1 MLIRLK
7 PLSLALSGAALL
19 TLAACGGGGDS
30 APEPVVPAPAPTTNV
45 PVKVID
51 GAIKNAL
58 VCLDKNANNACDA
71 DETQGRTDAS
81 GSVTLAVPDAD
92 VGKYRVIAVVGTD
105 AVDADSGPVTV
116 AYTMAAPSDQ
126 TAVVSPLTTLVAQTA
141 ATQNLSTADA
151 AKMLQEIS
159 GLPSV
164 MGDYTQS
171 GAPGA
176 ATAATV
182 ARTLVV
188 TTQQQNTALAPAV
201 GTPAPGGGA
210 VTRAELDAAV
220 AKALTQLLPQVV
232 AAATDPAVQAAC
244 AGSAAG
250 SAACTTAIQTQVAAL
265 APQTGLTPTTLPVQ
279 VAIDR
284 SLTNTTGEANTIT
297 AGGNLDWLNF
307 TDTNNWSYR
316 MFVATAAESTPAA
329 DGLVRF
335 RELRAQNTA
344 GTTVNWAFGGSYA
357 GRDDMHFNGTSWANC
372 PLGWQNTQTP
382 RDDKG
387 FTKQSTYCG
396 YSFSNNTR
404 TSIDVSG
411 QSMGSVI
418 STLRSSPYLYG
429 STPYTK
435 WGTSSADGTDK
446 LVLGTATFP
455 TGSKLFYSVNTTVSA
470 LPGFDSRA
478 SNEIF
483 TYSAAVLAGGDARN
497 NSAHACNSSEVNAS
511 PTIRVSTLEQLIGA
525 YKGTPCVFAPGTVTN
540 DGVTYR
546 SLDPNEWSGQST
558 VSIGTVGSAALSG
571 PTATA
576 YYTTNALIRVAF
588 SGQGANA
595 VTYYNCKQR
604 IVNGSP
610 RNCTAIGTGTYTIET
625 LGDGR
630 VMKFNNPPVET
641 ATLTYHRVFVE
652 RGGKVYW
659 GYQDKPSTYQ
669 RARLNLTAG
678 NALFTQIGIPT
689 VTP

>member
-19 TLAACGGGGDS
+19 TLAACGGGSDS
-30 APEPVVPAPAPTTNV
+30 EPEVITPAPAPTTNV

-71 DETQGRTDAS
+71 DELQGRTDAS

-151 AKMLQEIS
+151 AKMLQEMS

-164 MGDYTQS
+164 MGDYTQA

-176 ATAATV
+176 ATAAAV

-188 TTQQQNTALAPAV
+188 TTQQQNTALASAV
-201 GTPAPGGGA
+201 GAPAAGGGTI
-210 VTRAELDAAV
+210 TRAEMDAAI

-232 AAATDPAVQAAC
+232 AAATNPAVQAAC
-244 AGSAAG
+244 ATDVG
-250 SAACTTAIQTQVAAL
+250 SAACTSAIQTQVAAL

-284 SLTNTTGEANTIT
+284 SLTKTTGEANSIT
-297 AGGNLDWLNF
+297 AGGNLDWFNF
-307 TDTNNWSYR
+307 TDANNWQYR
-316 MFVATAAESTPAA
+316 MFVSTTAESTPAA
-329 DGLVRF
+329 DGLVRY

-387 FTKQSTYCG
+387 FIKQSTYCG
-396 YSFSNNTR
+396 YSFSNSTR
-404 TSIDVSG
+404 TSVDVSG
-411 QSMGSVI
+411 QSIGSVV
-418 STLRSSPYLYG
+418 STLRSSPFMYG
-429 STPYTK
+429 GTSYTK
-435 WGTSSADGTDK
+435 WGTSSTDGTDK

-455 TGSKLFYSVNTTVSA
+455 TGSKLFYQVSSTLSA
-470 LPGFDSRA
+470 LPGYDVRA
-478 SNEIF
+478 SNEIKV
-483 TYSAAVLAGGDARN
+483 YSAAVQAGGDG
-497 NSAHACNSSEVNAS
+497 STDPLHACRSNEFKTAA
-511 PTIRVSTLEQLIGA
+511 TIPVTTLEQLIA
-525 YKGTPCVFAPGTVTN
+525 AIKGTPCVFGQDTVTSN
-540 DGVTYR
+540 GTTFKSDVLASY
-546 SLDPNEWSGQST
+546 WGQT
-558 VSIGTVGSAALSG
+558 AASIGTIGTA
-571 PTATA
+571 PTNSLATTG
-576 YYTTNALIRVAF
+576 YYTGNTLIRVAF
-588 SGQGANA
+588 TGSGANP
-595 VTYYNCKQR
+595 VTYYACKQKYT
-604 IVNGSP
+604 GSTMSCAP
-610 RNCTAIGTGTYTIET
+610 IGTGTYTIET

-630 VMKFNNPPVET
+630 VLKLNNPPVEAT
-641 ATLTYHRVFVE
+641 TLTYNRVFVE

-669 RARLNLTAG
+669 RARLNLTAA

>member
-58 VCLDKNANNACDA
+58 VCLDKNANGACDA

-92 VGKYRVIAVVGTD
+92 VGKYRVIAVIGTD
-105 AVDADSGPVTV
+105 AVDADHGPVTT
-116 AYTMAAPSDQ
+116 AFTMAAPSDQ

-141 ATQNLSTADA
+141 ASQNLSTADA
-151 AKMLQEIS
+151 AKLLQEMS

-171 GAPGA
+171 STPGA

-201 GTPAPGGGA
+201 GTPAAGGGTI
-210 VTRAELDAAV
+210 TRAEMDAAI
-220 AKALTQLLPQVV
+220 ANALAQLLPQVV
-232 AAATDPAVQAAC
+232 AAATNPAVQAAC
-244 AGSAAG
+244 GTGAIG
-250 SAACTTAIQTQVAAL
+250 SAACASAIQTQVAAL

-279 VAIDR
+279 VGIDR
-284 SLTNTTGEANTIT
+284 SVANASGEANTTT
-297 AGGNLDWLNF
+297 AGGNLEWLSF
-307 TDTNNWSYR
+307 TDANNWSYR
-316 MFVATAAESTPAA
+316 MFVSSAAESTPDA

-344 GTTVNWAFGGSYA
+344 GTRVDWAFHGDYGR
-357 GRDDMHFNGTSWANC
+357 RDDMHFNGTSWANC

-387 FTKQSTYCG
+387 FTKASTYCG
-396 YSFSNNTR
+396 YSFSNGSR
-404 TSIDVSG
+404 TSVDVSG
-411 QSMGSVI
+411 QAMSSVVA
-418 STLRSSPYLYG
+418 TLRASPYLYG
-429 STPYTK
+429 TTSYTK
-435 WGTSSADGTDK
+435 WGTSAADGTDK
-446 LVLGTATFP
+446 LVLGTAVFP
-455 TGSKLFYSVNTTVSA
+455 TGSKLQYYTNTTLSA
-470 LPGFDSRA
+470 LPGYDVRPA
-478 SNEIF
+478 NEIF

-497 NSAHACNSSEVNAS
+497 NSAHACNSSEVNVS

-525 YKGTPCVFAPGTVTN
+525 YKGTPCIFAPGTVTN
-540 DGVTYR
+540 NGVTYQ
-546 SLDPNEWSGQST
+546 SVDPNEWSGQST
-558 VSIGTVGSAALSG
+558 LSIGTVGSAALSG

-588 SGQGANA
+588 TGQGANA

-610 RNCTAIGTGTYTIET
+610 RNCTSIGTGTYTIET

-641 ATLTYHRVFVE
+641 TTLTYHRVFVE

-659 GYQDKPSTYQ
+659 GYQDKPSTSQ

>member
-105 AVDADSGPVTV
+105 AVDADSGPVTTP
-116 AYTMAAPSDQ
+116 YTMAAPSDQ
-126 TAVVSPLTTLVAQTA
+126 TAVISPLTTLVAQTA
-141 ATQNLSTADA
+141 ATQNLSTDA
-151 AKMLQEIS
+151 AARMLEEMS

-164 MGDYTQS
+164 MGDYTQA
-171 GAPGA
+171 GAPGG

-188 TTQQQNTALAPAV
+188 TTQQQNTTLAPAV
-201 GTPAPGGGA
+201 GTPAAGGGT
-210 VTRAELDAAV
+210 VTQAELDAAV
-220 AKALTQLLPQVV
+220 AKALAQLLPQVV
-232 AAATDPAVQAAC
+232 AAATNPAVQAAC
-244 AGSAAG
+244 AADVGA
-250 SAACTTAIQTQVAAL
+250 AACTAAIQTQVASL

-284 SLTNTTGEANTIT
+284 SLANATGEPATPT
-297 AGGNLDWLNF
+297 AGGNLEWLNF
-307 TDTNNWSYR
+307 TDSNNWSYR
-316 MFVATAAESTPAA
+316 MLVSTAAENTPVG
-329 DGLVRF
+329 GLTRY

-344 GTTVNWAFGGSYA
+344 GTTVNWAWNGDYNRRG
-357 GRDDMHFNGTSWANC
+357 DLHFNGTAWVDC
-372 PLGWQNTQTP
+372 PLGWQNTQLP
-382 RDDKG
+382 RDAQG
-387 FTKQSTYCG
+387 YTQGTYCG
-396 YSFSNNTR
+396 YLSNTSTR
-404 TSIDVSG
+404 SELDVSG
-411 QSMGSVI
+411 QAMSSVLA
-418 STLRSSPYLYG
+418 TLRASPYLYG

-435 WGTSSADGTDK
+435 WGTSAADGTDK
-446 LVLGTATFP
+446 LVLGSTAFP
-455 TGSKLFYSVNTTVSA
+455 SGSKLLYYTNVTLTA
-470 LPGFDSRA
+470 LPGYDVRPA
-478 SNEIF
+478 NEIKV
-483 TYSAAVLAGGDARN
+483 YSAAIQAGGDGRTDP
-497 NSAHACNSSEVNAS
+497 AHACNSTEFKTAA
-511 PTIRVSTLEQLIGA
+511 TIPVTTLEQLIA
-525 YKGTPCVFAPGTVTN
+525 NIKGTPCIFGQHTLTN
-540 DGVTYR
+540 NGVTFKSDETASY
-546 SLDPNEWSGQST
+546 WGQAAT
-558 VSIGTVGSAALSG
+558 SIGVIGSA
-571 PTATA
+571 PTSTLPTTA
-576 YYTTNALIRVAF
+576 YYTGNTVIRVAF
-588 SGQGANA
+588 TGSGANA
-595 VTYYNCKQR
+595 VTYYGCKQR
-604 IVNGSP
+604 YSGSTMSCAP
-610 RNCTAIGTGTYTIET
+610 IGTGTYTIET
-625 LGDGR
+625 LGDAR
-630 VMKFNNPPVET
+630 VMKLNNPPALAT
-641 ATLTYHRVFVE
+641 TLTYNRVFVE

>member
-7 PLSLALSGAALL
+7 PLALALSGAALL
-19 TLAACGGGGDS
+19 TLAACGGGGDD
-30 APEPVVPAPAPTTNV
+30 ATPEPLAPPPPPTTNV

-58 VCLDKNANNACDA
+58 VCLDKNANGACDA

-105 AVDADSGPVTV
+105 AVDADTGPVTV

-141 ATQNLSTADA
+141 ASQNLSTADA
-151 AKMLQEIS
+151 AKMLQDMS

-188 TTQQQNTALAPAV
+188 TTQAQNAALAPAV
-201 GTPAPGGGA
+201 GTPAAGGGT
-210 VTRAELDAAV
+210 VTRAEMDAAI
-220 AKALTQLLPQVV
+220 ASALAQLLPQVV

-244 AGSAAG
+244 AAGLG

-265 APQTGLTPTTLPVQ
+265 APQTGLTPATLPVQ
-279 VAIDR
+279 VGIDR
-284 SLTNTTGEANTIT
+284 SLANATGEANTIT
-297 AGGNLDWLNF
+297 AGGNLDWFNF
-307 TDTNNWSYR
+307 TDANNWSYR
-316 MFVATAAESTPAA
+316 MFVSTAAESTPAA
-329 DGLVRF
+329 DGLVRY

-344 GTTVNWAFGGSYA
+344 GTTVNWAFNGDFA
-357 GRDDMHFNGTSWANC
+357 RRNDMHFTGTVWESC
-372 PLGWQNTQTP
+372 PLGWQNTEVP
-382 RDDKG
+382 GDDKG

-396 YSFSNNTR
+396 YSFSNGTR
-404 TSIDVSG
+404 TSVDVSG
-411 QSMGSVI
+411 QSLSSVVA
-418 STLRSSPYLYG
+418 TLRASPYLYG

-435 WGTSSADGTDK
+435 WGTSAADGTDK
-446 LVLGTATFP
+446 LVLGSATFP
-455 TGSKLFYSVNTTVSA
+455 TGSKLQYYAQATVSA
-470 LPGFDSRA
+470 LPGYDVRPA
-478 SNEIF
+478 NEIF
-483 TYSAAVLAGGDARN
+483 AYSAGVAAGGDARN
-497 NSAHACNSSEVNAS
+497 NPSHACNSAETAAS
-511 PTIRVSTLEQLIGA
+511 PTVRVSTLEQLTA
-525 YKGTPCVFAPGTVTN
+525 TFKGTPCTFNPGTVSN
-540 DGVTYR
+540 NGVTYT
-546 SLDPNEWSGQST
+546 SPDPSEWAGQST
-558 VSIGTVGSAALSG
+558 LSIGTLGNASLTG
-571 PTATA
+571 PTANA
-576 YYTTNALIRVAF
+576 YFTTNTLLRVAF
-588 SGQGANA
+588 AGQGPNA
-595 VTYYNCKQR
+595 VTYYSCKQR

-610 RNCTAIGTGTYTIET
+610 RNCTVIGTGTGTIET
-625 LGDGR
+625 LGDARILRLANVPALGS
-630 VMKFNNPPVET
+630 
-641 ATLTYHRVFVE
+641 TLTYNRVFVE

-669 RARLNLTAG
+669 RARLNLTAA

>member
-30 APEPVVPAPAPTTNV
+30 APGTVVPAPAPTTNV

-71 DETQGRTDAS
+71 DELQGRTDAS

-151 AKMLQEIS
+151 AKLLQEMS

-164 MGDYTQS
+164 MGDYTQA
-171 GAPGA
+171 GTPGG

-188 TTQQQNTALAPAV
+188 TTQQQNTTLAPAV
-201 GTPAPGGGA
+201 GTAAPGGGT
-210 VTRAELDAAV
+210 VTQAELDAAV
-220 AKALTQLLPQVV
+220 AKALAQLLPQVV
-232 AAATDPAVQAAC
+232 AAATNPAVQAAC
-244 AGSAAG
+244 AAGVGSAG
-250 SAACTTAIQTQVAAL
+250 CTAAIQTQVAEL

-284 SLTNTTGEANTIT
+284 SVATAGADVGAPT
-297 AGGNLDWLNF
+297 AGGNLEWLNF
-307 TDTNNWSYR
+307 TDANNWSYR
-316 MFVATAAESTPAA
+316 MLVSTAAENTPAG
-329 DGLVRF
+329 GLTRY

-344 GTTVNWAFGGSYA
+344 GTRVDWAFNADYGR
-357 GRDDMHFNGTSWANC
+357 RDDMHYNGTSWATC
-372 PLGWQNTQTP
+372 PLGWQNTQLP
-382 RDDKG
+382 RDAQG
-387 FTKQSTYCG
+387 RTQGTYCG
-396 YSFSNNTR
+396 YLSNTSTR
-404 TSIDVSG
+404 SEVDVSG
-411 QSMGSVI
+411 QTLSSVVA
-418 STLRSSPYLYG
+418 TLRSSPYLYG

-435 WGTSSADGTDK
+435 WGTSAADGTDK
-446 LVLGTATFP
+446 LVLGSATFP
-455 TGSKLFYSVNTTVSA
+455 SGSKLLYYTNVTLSA

-497 NSAHACNSSEVNAS
+497 NSAHACNSSEANAS

-525 YKGTPCVFAPGTVTN
+525 YKGTPCVFAQGTVTN

-588 SGQGANA
+588 TGSGANA
-595 VTYYNCKQR
+595 VTYYSCKQR

-610 RNCTAIGTGTYTIET
+610 RNCTPIGTGTYTIET
-625 LGDGR
+625 MGEAR
-630 VMKFNNPPVET
+630 VMKLNNPPVEAT
-641 ATLTYHRVFVE
+641 TLTYNRVFVE
-652 RGGKVYW
+652 GRGKVYW

-669 RARLNLTAG
+669 RARLNLTAA

>member
-105 AVDADSGPVTV
+105 AVDADSGPVTTP
-116 AYTMAAPSDQ
+116 YTMAAPSDQ
-126 TAVVSPLTTLVAQTA
+126 TAVISPLTTLVAQTA
-141 ATQNLSTADA
+141 ATQNLSTDA
-151 AKMLQEIS
+151 AARMLEEMS

-164 MGDYTQS
+164 MGDYTQA
-171 GAPGA
+171 GAPGG

-188 TTQQQNTALAPAV
+188 TTQQQNTTLAPAV
-201 GTPAPGGGA
+201 GTPAAGGGT
-210 VTRAELDAAV
+210 VTQAELDAAV
-220 AKALTQLLPQVV
+220 AKALAQLLPQVV
-232 AAATDPAVQAAC
+232 AAATNPAVQAAC
-244 AGSAAG
+244 AADVGA
-250 SAACTTAIQTQVAAL
+250 AACTAAIQTQVASL

-284 SLTNTTGEANTIT
+284 SLANATGEPATPT
-297 AGGNLDWLNF
+297 AGGNLEWLNF
-307 TDTNNWSYR
+307 TDSNNWSYR
-316 MFVATAAESTPAA
+316 MLVSTAAENTPVG
-329 DGLVRF
+329 GLTRY

-344 GTTVNWAFGGSYA
+344 GTTVNWAWNGDYNRRG
-357 GRDDMHFNGTSWANC
+357 DLHFNGTAWVDC
-372 PLGWQNTQTP
+372 PLGWQNTQVP

-387 FTKQSTYCG
+387 FTKASTYCG
-396 YSFSNNTR
+396 YSFGNGTR
-404 TSIDVSG
+404 TSVDVSG
-411 QSMGSVI
+411 QSLGSVVA
-418 STLRSSPYLYG
+418 TLRASPFLYG

-435 WGTSSADGTDK
+435 WGVSAADGTDK
-446 LVLGTATFP
+446 LVLGSATFP
-455 TGSKLFYSVNTTVSA
+455 TGSKLQYYSNTTVSA
-470 LPGFDSRA
+470 LPGYDVRPA
-478 SNEIF
+478 NEIF
-483 TYSAAVLAGGDARN
+483 SYSAAVAAGGDARDN
-497 NSAHACNSSEVNAS
+497 PSHACNSSETSNS
-511 PTIRVSTLEQLIGA
+511 PSVRISTLEQLISTF
-525 YKGTPCVFAPGTVTN
+525 KGTPCAWGQGTVSN
-540 DGVTYR
+540 NGVTYQ
-546 SLDPNEWSGQST
+546 SLDPNQWSGQST
-558 VSIGTVGSAALSG
+558 VSIGTLGSAALSG

-576 YYTTNALIRVAF
+576 YYTSNALIRVAF
-588 SGQGANA
+588 TGTGANA
-595 VTYYNCKQR
+595 VTYYSCKQR
-604 IVNGSP
+604 ILNGSP
-610 RNCTAIGTGTYTIET
+610 RNCTTIGTGTYTIET
-625 LGDGR
+625 MGDGR
-630 VMKFNNPPVET
+630 VMKLNNPPVEAT
-641 ATLTYHRVFVE
+641 TLTYSRVFVE

-669 RARLNLTAG
+669 RARLNLTAA
-678 NALFTQIGIPT
+678 NALFTQLGIGA

>member
-30 APEPVVPAPAPTTNV
+30 AVEVLEPVPAPTTNV

-201 GTPAPGGGA
+201 GTPAAGGGTI
-210 VTRAELDAAV
+210 TRAEMDAAI
-220 AKALTQLLPQVV
+220 ANALAQLLPQVV
-232 AAATDPAVQAAC
+232 AAATNPAVQAAC
-244 AGSAAG
+244 AAGVG

-284 SLTNTTGEANTIT
+284 SVANASGEANTTT
-297 AGGNLDWLNF
+297 AGGNLEWLNF
-307 TDTNNWSYR
+307 TDANNWSYR
-316 MFVATAAESTPAA
+316 MFVSTAAESTPAA
-329 DGLVRF
+329 DGMVRY

-344 GTTVNWAFGGSYA
+344 GTRVDWAFNADY
-357 GRDDMHFNGTSWANC
+357 GRRGDLHFNGTAWADC
-372 PLGWQNTQTP
+372 PLGWQNTQVP

-387 FTKQSTYCG
+387 FTKASTYCG
-396 YSFSNNTR
+396 YSFSNGSR
-404 TSIDVSG
+404 TSVDVSG
-411 QSMGSVI
+411 QAMSSVVA
-418 STLRSSPYLYG
+418 TLRASPYLYG

-435 WGTSSADGTDK
+435 WGTSAADGTDK
-446 LVLGTATFP
+446 LVLGTTVFP
-455 TGSKLFYSVNTTVSA
+455 TGSKLQYYSNTTLSA
-470 LPGFDSRA
+470 LPGYDVR
-478 SNEIF
+478 
-483 TYSAAVLAGGDARN
+483 
-497 NSAHACNSSEVNAS
+497 
-511 PTIRVSTLEQLIGA
+511 
-525 YKGTPCVFAPGTVTN
+525 PG
-540 DGVTYR
+540 
-546 SLDPNEWSGQST
+546 Q
-558 VSIGTVGSAALSG
+558 
-571 PTATA
+571 
-576 YYTTNALIRVAF
+576 
-588 SGQGANA
+588 
-595 VTYYNCKQR
+595 
-604 IVNGSP
+604 
-610 RNCTAIGTGTYTIET
+610 
-625 LGDGR
+625 
-630 VMKFNNPPVET
+630 
-641 ATLTYHRVFVE
+641 
-652 RGGKVYW
+652 
-659 GYQDKPSTYQ
+659 
-669 RARLNLTAG
+669 
-678 NALFTQIGIPT
+678 
-689 VTP
+689 